1 MRIDDKIVEAIR
13 NNQEDLKNNDFVS
26 VILEVYLQCGTK
38 GIGELKELFIDA
50 EIDMKLYNSA
60 IEKIIKDLLKNSDL
74 LDT

>member
-1 MRIDDKIVEAIR
+1 MNIDDKIVEAIR

-38 GIGELKELFIDA
+38 GIGELKELFIEA
-50 EIDMKLYNSA
+50 KIDMKLYNRA

-74 LDT
+74 LDF